1 MTLCIGRFPIC
12 AAIYMFIPSGGVT
25 MPIDVAVTIM
35 APKCTRD
42 TPYCSAMGDK
52 IGARTI
58 TAGDASTKQPVISMM
73 ITTQIRNTILL
84 LLKLSIALAA
94 MLATCSRLST
104 NENAQELATISIIFP
119 VLFIAL
125 PRASIIVLKLSS

>member
-1 MTLCIGRFPIC
+1 
-12 AAIYMFIPSGGVT
+12 
-25 MPIDVAVTIM
+25 
-35 APKCTRD
+35 
-42 TPYCSAMGDK
+42 MGAK